1 MALKPDRVE
10 LYTDIS
16 FFMNTTAERGG
27 VVTNQTSGVGAS
39 MDDAN
44 AVVAAPAAATESPA
58 GLLLNDVV
66 DLDLTRQHMNW
77 YKDEVQKGN
86 KVTLLRRG
94 FVTTNM
100 LTPAAA
106 PSAGDPAYFDVG
118 GLLTESNATGSA
130 VVGRFLSGKD
140 ADGYAK
146 VDINI

>member
-1 MALKPDRVE
+1 MALKPDRNEV
-10 LYTDIS
+10 YTDIS

-27 VVTNQTSGVGAS
+27 VVTHQTDGVGPA

-44 AVVAAPAAATESPA
+44 AVVAAPAAVGEAPA

-77 YKDEVQKGN
+77 FKDEVQKGS
-86 KVTLLRRG
+86 KVTLLRQG

-100 LTPAAA
+100 IDAGATPAAGA
-106 PSAGDPAYFDVG
+106 PAYFVAG
-118 GLLTESNATGSA
+118 GNLTTVAGSA
-130 VVGRFLSGKD
+130 VVGRFLSAKD

-146 VDINI
+146 VDINIV

>member
-1 MALKPDRVE
+1 MALKPDRNE
-10 LYTDIS
+10 LYTDVS
-16 FFMNTTAERGG
+16 FFMNTVAERGG

-44 AVVAAPAAATESPA
+44 AVVAAPAAVGENPA

-100 LTPAAA
+100 LTAGSVPAAGA
-106 PSAGDPAYFDVG
+106 PAYFDVG
-118 GLLTESNATGSA
+118 GLLTEVNTGSA

-146 VDINI
+146 VDIDI

>member
-1 MALKPDRVE
+1 MALKPDRNEV
-10 LYTDIS
+10 YTDIS

-27 VVTNQTSGVGAS
+27 VVTHQTGGTGPA
-39 MDDAN
+39 MDDAA
-44 AVVAAPAAATESPA
+44 AVVAAPAGLGEVPA

-77 YKDEVQKGN
+77 FKDEVQKGS

-94 FVTTNM
+94 FVVTNM
-100 LTPAAA
+100 LDAVAA
-106 PSAGDPAYFDVG
+106 PAVGQPAYFTVG
-118 GLLTESNATGSA
+118 GKLTEANTGSA

-146 VDINI
+146 VDINII

>member
-1 MALKPDRVE
+1 MALKPDRNE
-10 LYTDIS
+10 LYTDVS
-16 FFMNTTAERGG
+16 FFMNTVAERGG
-27 VVTNQTSGVGAS
+27 IVTHQTGGVGAA

-44 AVVAAPAAATESPA
+44 AVVAAPAAATEKPA

-66 DLDLTRQHMNW
+66 DIDLTRQHMNW

-94 FVTTNM
+94 FVTTNR
-100 LTPAAA
+100 LTVAAA
-106 PSAGDPAYFDVG
+106 PAAGDVAYFDVG
-118 GLLTESNATGSA
+118 GLLTQDVAAGSVA
-130 VVGRFLSGKD
+130 VGRFLSGKD